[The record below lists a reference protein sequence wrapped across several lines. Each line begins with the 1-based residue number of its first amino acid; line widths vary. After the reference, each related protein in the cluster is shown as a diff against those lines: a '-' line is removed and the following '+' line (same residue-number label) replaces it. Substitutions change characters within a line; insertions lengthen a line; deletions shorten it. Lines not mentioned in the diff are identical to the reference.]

1 MPTIDYLRPGL
12 DLVFVGI
19 NPGMASEA
27 AGRHYA
33 GPGNHFWPLLHE
45 SGIVPELLTYR
56 NDERVLDFNI
66 GMTNMV
72 MRASR
77 GLDDLTLEELKA
89 GAEILREKLRL
100 YAPKVVCF
108 NGKRIF
114 EIYAGRRA
122 SLGIQPREPG
132 EPIYFVMPS
141 TSPRGASYQRADKLV
156 FFRQLKELLDL
167 ERGEST

>member
-1 MPTIDYLRPGL
+1 LPTTDYLRPGL

-19 NPGMASEA
+19 NPGMASEK

-45 SGIVPELLTYR
+45 SGIVPEPLTYLE
-56 NDERVLDFNI
+56 DEKVLDYNI

-72 MRASR
+72 VRASR
-77 GLDDLTLEELKA
+77 GLHELTLDELKQ
-89 GAEILREKLRL
+89 GAVALRQKLQR
-100 YAPKVVCF
+100 YRPKVVCF

-114 EIYAGRRA
+114 EIYAGHPA
-122 SLGIQPREPG
+122 SMGEQPHEPG

-141 TSPRGASYQRADKLV
+141 TSPRGASYQKADKLV
-156 FFRQLKELLDL
+156 FFKQLKELL
-167 ERGEST
+167 ERVGSEP